1 MADLAYFTATQGIT
15 IASTTTGAD
24 ATVVYTCP
32 ANHDA
37 TVDLLHISNNNNASK
52 KVYVQFYHAGTT
64 TYHFILNNHAVAG
77 NTAVNLFNAAPMHLH
92 AGDKIVMYGE
102 TTNTMEALISCKQ
115 YYNPLG

>member
-1 MADLAYFTATQGIT
+1 MIDKAYTTATEAIT
-15 IASTTTGAD
+15 IAATATGAD

-37 TVDLLHISNNNNASK
+37 TIDLLHIANNNNASK
-52 KVYVQFYHAGTT
+52 KVYVQFYHVEDT
-64 TYHFILNNHAVAG
+64 TYHYILKNHAVAG
-77 NTAVNLFNAAPMHLH
+77 NSAINLFNAAPMHLH

-115 YYNPLG
+115 FYNPNR